1 MEDSI
6 NKIRQQLPDLSR
18 QLFKKPNVVATGIGY
33 KRVRGKQTDD
43 LAIIC
48 SVEKKVAMSSL
59 SEIQQIPTKIDGIP
73 TDVHQTGTIHT
84 QQNIAGQIRPVPET
98 NPHTER
104 HRPFP
109 GGVSIGHAQVSAGT
123 LGCMV
128 KKGGD
133 IFILSNNHVIANSN
147 NASPGDLII
156 QPGIY
161 DGGKAEEDV
170 VACLYEFIPV
180 IFENEGRKI
189 RISNGF
195 KWFRNLL
202 FFITRGRKK
211 EFSSSGQPVYNL
223 ADCAIA
229 GPVLPDDY
237 LDEILKVGIIKGIA
251 EGNLGMKIKKSGRTT
266 GLTSGSIEQVDVT
279 VRVNFGAG
287 RTALFVDQLIAG
299 AMSEGGDSG
308 SVILDRENQA
318 VGLLFAG
325 SANSTIIN
333 RIENVFSLLDI
344 TLV

>member
-6 NKIRQQLPDLSR
+6 NQIRQQLPDLSR

-33 KRVRGKQTDD
+33 KRVRGKQTSD

-48 SVEKKVAMSSL
+48 SVEKKVVMSSL
-59 SEIQQIPTKIDGIP
+59 SEIQQIPPKIDGIP
-73 TDVHQTGTIHT
+73 TDVHQTGTIHA
-84 QQNIAGQIRPVPET
+84 QQNLADQVRPVPET

-109 GGVSIGHAQVSAGT
+109 GGVSIGHYQVSAGT
-123 LGCMV
+123 LGCLV
-128 KKGGD
+128 RKGGD

-161 DGGKAEEDV
+161 DGGKAEEDM

-180 IFENEGRKI
+180 IFENEGGKI
-189 RISNGF
+189 KSSNGF
-195 KWFRNLL
+195 KWFGNLL
-202 FFITRGRKK
+202 SFIIRGRKK
-211 EFSSSGQPVYNL
+211 EFSPSNQPVFNMV
-223 ADCAIA
+223 DCAIA
-229 GPVLPDDY
+229 GPVLPDDC
-237 LDEILKVGIIKGIA
+237 LNEILKIGMIKGIT

-279 VRVNFGAG
+279 VRVNFGGG
-287 RTALFVDQLIAG
+287 RTAFFSDQYIAG

-308 SVILDRENQA
+308 SVILDRKNQA

-325 SANSTIIN
+325 SPNSTIIN
-333 RIENVFSLLDI
+333 KIENVFSLLDI